1 MNRNEYIGKITSLL
15 SFLTDNQVKYIYFLM
30 EELFTNKESEA

>member
-15 SFLTDNQVKYIYFLM
+15 SFLTDNQVKYIEKAQIVATLDSR
-30 EELFTNKESEA
+30 TA